1 MNLEA
6 DRMDMSQTPSPVL
19 RLRAGVLGDAEAMLQ
34 IKQQLRMQPDPGV
47 AESSRGG
54 FLLGSSR
61 AQYEALLAG
70 AQVDVLLDG
79 PRVVGFVTALPDPSL
94 RHSALWQRRAHIA
107 WGEGLGAGEL
117 AALEGLRL
125 GYLDQLAVLPDP
137 KYRLC
142 APALA
147 WRALARLLEDG
158 CDLVFAT
165 VVARPV
171 RNLVTRP
178 LLAAVGAVELGSL
191 EEDYP
196 EVGTI
201 TSDVFCMTRAALQ
214 AGDGRQQARL
224 AALQRWTERLL
235 AGRG

>member
-1 MNLEA
+1 MNPEA
-6 DRMDMSQTPSPVL
+6 ARMDMSQTPSPVL
-19 RLRAGVLGDAEAMLQ
+19 RLRAGILGDAEAMLQ

-94 RHSALWQRRAHIA
+94 RQSALWQRRAHIT
-107 WGEGLGAGEL
+107 WGGGLGAGEL
-117 AALEGLRL
+117 AVLEGLRL

-191 EEDYP
+191 EENYP
-196 EVGTI
+196 EVGAI
-201 TSDVFCMTRAALQ
+201 TSDVFCVTRAALQ
-214 AGDGRQQARL
+214 AGEGRQRARL

>member
-1 MNLEA
+1 MI
-6 DRMDMSQTPSPVL
+6 QTSIPSL
-19 RLRAGVLGDAEAMLQ
+19 RLRAGVVGDAGAMLQ
-34 IKQQLRMQPDPGV
+34 VKQQLRMQPDADV

-54 FLLGSSR
+54 FLLGSTR
-61 AQYEALLAG
+61 AQYEALLTG
-70 AQVDVLLDG
+70 AQVEVLLDG
-79 PRVVGFVTALPDPSL
+79 SRVVGFVTALPDAAL
-94 RHSALWQRRAHIA
+94 RRSALWQRRAHIG
-107 WGEGLGAGEL
+107 WGGGVGPAEL
-117 AALEGLRL
+117 AAIEALRV

-147 WRALARLLEDG
+147 WRALARLLDDG

-196 EVGTI
+196 EVGVI
-201 TSDVFCMTRAALQ
+201 TSDVFCMTRAVLQ
-214 AGDGRQQARL
+214 GGGDGRQRARL
-224 AALQRWTERLL
+224 AALQRWTARLL